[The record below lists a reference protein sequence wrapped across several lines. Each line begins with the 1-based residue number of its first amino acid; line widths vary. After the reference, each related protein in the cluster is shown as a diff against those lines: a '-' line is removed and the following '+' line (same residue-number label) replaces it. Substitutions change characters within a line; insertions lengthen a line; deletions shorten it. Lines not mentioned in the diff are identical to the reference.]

1 MDTGL
6 QLLLIFIAGI
16 VASAINS
23 VAGGGSLISFPTLI
37 GLGIPGMTEV
47 TANATNSVGL
57 WPGALSSAFGFNNV
71 FAKTRRYF
79 LPLLGPTIVGSV
91 SGAWL
96 LVHTSNATFR
106 VAVPILILLATLL
119 LAFQPQIRRLATSAH
134 KPKPIGFG
142 IFLQLLVAI
151 YGGYFGAGMGIMML
165 AVFALF
171 MDGNIHELNAVKA
184 WLGLIINFVA
194 SVAIILQG
202 IFLQNA
208 SARVMPLEGAALALG
223 AVIGG
228 FVAARFSQKVDSE
241 KLRKAIVVLGFAMVC
256 WFTYRILG

>member
-6 QLLLIFIAGI
+6 QFLLIFLAGV
-16 VASAINS
+16 VAAAINS

-57 WPGALSSAFGFNNV
+57 WPGSLSSAFGFSNV
-71 FAKTRRYF
+71 FARTRRYF
-79 LPLLGPTIVGSV
+79 LPLLAPTVVGSV
-91 SGAWL
+91 SGAFL

-106 VAVPILILLATLL
+106 IVVPILILFATLL
-119 LAFQPQIRRLATSAH
+119 LAFQPQIRRFAASRH
-134 KPKPIGFG
+134 KQQPLSLG
-142 IFLQLLVAI
+142 IALQFFVAV

-165 AVFALF
+165 AVFATF
-171 MDGNIHELNAVKA
+171 MEGNIHELNAVKA

-194 SVAIILQG
+194 SVAIVLQG
-202 IFLQNA
+202 AFLQSA
-208 SARVMPLEGAALALG
+208 SARVMPLEGAVLALG

-228 FVAARFSQKVDSE
+228 FYAARFSQRIDPE
-241 KLRKAIVVLGFAMVC
+241 KLRKAIVVLGFAMVG
-256 WFTYRILG
+256 WFTYRVLG